1 MSLGEQPKNKIS
13 PDVFRGYINAMRNNN
28 GTFRSGGRTYN
39 VSSLHRKI
47 RGMMSPSDYTNV
59 MAGSKIRDVRKT
71 KSGRRSVDVMF
82 AKDGALVSKSKN
94 KTNTT
99 TKKKKINKGHSKYN
113 CGLFK

>member
-13 PDVFRGYINAMRNNN
+13 SAVFRGYINAMRNNN

-39 VSSLHRKI
+39 VASLHRKI
-47 RGMMSPSDYTNV
+47 RGMMSPSDYTNI
-59 MAGSKIRDVRKT
+59 MAGSKIRDVRQT
-71 KSGRRSVDVMF
+71 KSGKRSLDVMF

-99 TKKKKINKGHSKYN
+99 TKKKKINKGHSRYN